1 MSLLPLLPNYY
12 VPEIESLH
20 TSSGILWNPLK
31 KAERAKTFDTFTR
44 LEKKSIEIEK
54 RCIIDAFTRFK
65 KNPFRRQCNLL
76 LKEILAFFYMHHRL
90 TYTGFNSNITE
101 PTE

>member
-31 KAERAKTFDTFTR
+31 KAERAKIFDTYF
-44 LEKKSIEIEK
+44 
-54 RCIIDAFTRFK
+54 
-65 KNPFRRQCNLL
+65 
-76 LKEILAFFYMHHRL
+76 
-90 TYTGFNSNITE
+90 
-101 PTE
+101 